1 MWRRYLLLTDAGDTT
16 GGYAYG
22 GRVVVGL
29 FANTHAD
36 RDSDH
41 FRIRNSQIM
50 PVLLWDKPVTAG
62 TRLIFGPLEASQ
74 FIAENW
80 SHRADLHSALAVTCI
95 QMALD
100 GRASPDEARELFE
113 AAL

>member
-1 MWRRYLLLTDAGDTT
+1 MRSDAGPI
-16 GGYAYG
+16 
-22 GRVVVGL
+22 
-29 FANTHAD
+29 NP
-36 RDSDH
+36 
-41 FRIRNSQIM
+41 FRFLSSEIM

-62 TRLIFGPLEASQ
+62 TRLIFGPLEARQ

-80 SHRADLHSALAVTCI
+80 AHRADLHHALAVTCI

-100 GRASPDEARELFE
+100 GKASPDEARELFE